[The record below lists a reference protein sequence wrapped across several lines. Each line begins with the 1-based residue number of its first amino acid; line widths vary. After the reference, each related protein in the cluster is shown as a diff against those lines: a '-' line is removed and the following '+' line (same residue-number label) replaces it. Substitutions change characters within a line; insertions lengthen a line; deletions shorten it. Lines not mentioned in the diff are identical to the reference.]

1 MPGQI
6 TPLKPSFGTPSFSM
20 ERCGSPTK
28 GAKSQI
34 ISRGNLPQRGVGVNK
49 VLTYFG
55 EIERKEKFVPKLK
68 TFDEVP
74 TLTTFDEVATCETNI
89 ESIDFT
95 KEDVKLN
102 VLNQAWLE
110 WKDFNDVEKSIME
123 SYSRVLD
130 SLASNLVGHIYD
142 VLYVDGLTKHYD
154 LISSLP
160 KTDQTTN
167 SKSD

>member
-110 WKDFNDVEKSIME
+110 WKDFNVQAIYESSMFLIYLYIYLSI
-123 SYSRVLD
+123 
-130 SLASNLVGHIYD
+130 
-142 VLYVDGLTKHYD
+142 
-154 LISSLP
+154 
-160 KTDQTTN
+160 
-167 SKSD
+167 